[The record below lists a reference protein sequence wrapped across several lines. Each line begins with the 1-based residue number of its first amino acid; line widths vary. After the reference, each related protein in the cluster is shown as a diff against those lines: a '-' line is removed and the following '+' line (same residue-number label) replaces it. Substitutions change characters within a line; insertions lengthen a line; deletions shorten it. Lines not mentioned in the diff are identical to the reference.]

1 MRLQKWRER
10 LVGPAACVV
19 PHIQQSSFVHIVR
32 QSMLLVHS
40 ADRKSVTWK
49 TIATFMVTVLSLAV
63 EIPQSQMQQIQFRI
77 GWPLSPAHI
86 KFPSQC
92 PFTLRAQSHCDSRFS
107 INTITFQFNYIHVP
121 LAVGRSS
128 KSSQQC
134 SLLIGYGGDSGS
146 GGHSRIHKWMH
157 CRHSIVPTNKNQQ
170 NK

>member
-40 ADRKSVTWK
+40 ADRKSLTWK
-49 TIATFMVTVLSLAV
+49 TIATFMGDRAFTGRRNPPITNAT
-63 EIPQSQMQQIQFRI
+63 IQFRI

-107 INTITFQFNYIHVP
+107 INTITIQFNYIHVP
-121 LAVGRSS
+121 LALGRSS